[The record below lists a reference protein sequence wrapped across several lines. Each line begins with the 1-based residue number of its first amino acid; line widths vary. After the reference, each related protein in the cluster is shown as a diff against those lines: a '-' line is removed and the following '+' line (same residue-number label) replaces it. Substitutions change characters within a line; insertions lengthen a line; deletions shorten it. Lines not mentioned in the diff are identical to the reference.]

1 MGWYRCKISQSA
13 GATTFKDLGQID
25 KVKSVMES
33 TPFVSVIIPVYND
46 AVRLKT
52 CLQALAKQTYPQD
65 AYEVIVVDNGSNESI
80 APIVA
85 GFSQA
90 QAAYEPRHGSYA
102 ARNTGIALARGDILA
117 FIDSDCIPALD
128 WIARGVAN
136 LLREPKDSIVGGK
149 VEFIFQDP
157 EHPTATELYDS
168 IMHFNMKMYI
178 AKQNFTG
185 AGNLFTFARVFHRV
199 GAFDS
204 DLQSGG
210 DYEWGQRATAF
221 AYKLIYADDV
231 RVAHP
236 AISSFAQLL
245 RKTRRV
251 AKGLEQ
257 VNRKRHAP
265 FLRFNRD
272 FLYSLLPPVLTVIR
286 LGRTH
291 HMEMTTQIK
300 IMLIW
305 FAMQY
310 TKIKTRWQ
318 EKLRPTS
325 PQPS

>member
-1 MGWYRCKISQSA
+1 M
-13 GATTFKDLGQID
+13 
-25 KVKSVMES
+25 VS

-52 CLQALAKQTYPQD
+52 CLQALEKQTYPRE
-65 AYEVIVVDNGSNESI
+65 AYEVIVVDNGSDESI

-90 QAAYEPRHGSYA
+90 KAAYEARQGSYA
-102 ARNTGIALARGDILA
+102 ARNTGIALAQGEILA

-128 WIARGVAN
+128 WIERGVAN
-136 LLREPKDSIVGGK
+136 LLRQPKDSIVGGN

-157 EHPTATELYDS
+157 DHPTATELYDS
-168 IMHFNMKMYI
+168 MIHFNMKMYI
-178 AKQNFTG
+178 EKKNFTG
-185 AGNLFTFARVFHRV
+185 AGNLFTFKRVFHRV
-199 GAFDS
+199 GYFDS

-210 DYEWGQRATAF
+210 DYEWGQRATACG
-221 AYKLIYADDV
+221 YPLIYADDV

-251 AKGLEQ
+251 ARGLEQ
-257 VNRKRHAP
+257 VDRKRGHAQW
-265 FLRFNRD
+265 LSLNRD
-272 FLYSLLPPVLTVIR
+272 VLYSLLPPVITVIR
-286 LGRTH
+286 LGRTQH
-291 HMEMTTQIK
+291 VKTTTQIK

-310 TKIKTRWQ
+310 TRIKTRLQ
-318 EKLRPTS
+318 EKLWPIS
-325 PQPS
+325 P